1 MEISRENLYEMIKQA
16 KGILST
22 VNSIIEEAINE
33 KIWRVLEIYG
43 FNRDGFY
50 EGAKSDEEIDF
61 NLDKVKTEVERI
73 YHEYEGF
80 YREIIDDF
88 VKLYYW
94 VENDVGYNTLTFF
107 IKIVNANIFIEE
119 DDSNLYEFQESFDLG
134 EENVDL

>member
-1 MEISRENLYEMIKQA
+1 MEISVENLYEMIKQA

-22 VNSIIEEAINE
+22 VKSIIEEAINE

-43 FNRDGFY
+43 FNRYGTY
-50 EGAKSDEEIDF
+50 EGAKSDEEIDS

-80 YREIIDDF
+80 YREIINDF
-88 VKLYYW
+88 VRLHYW
-94 VENDVGYNTLTFF
+94 VENDVDYNVLTFF
-107 IKIVNANIFIEE
+107 ISIRDI
-119 DDSNLYEFQESFDLG
+119 DDNFLYDFQESFDLG